1 MTCSN
6 SAAVATASVS
16 YFGFCKL
23 VVHDLEREARFYRE
37 VCALTEWWRADGKM
51 MISNGEIIPIQEV
64 ALLSQASGGAALS
77 LVKFM
82 RAPEVAH
89 GETIIGFVTDDI
101 ETFVQRAV
109 RSGGRVVQPTRIV
122 REMAQK
128 LACLKDPEGHLIEV
142 IESI

>member
-1 MTCSN
+1 MNSN
-6 SAAVATASVS
+6 SAVMATAKVS

-37 VCALTEWWRADGKM
+37 VCELTEWQRDDRKM

-64 ALLSQASGGAALS
+64 TLLSPSSGGAALS

-82 RAPEVAH
+82 RAPEAAH

-101 ETFVQRAV
+101 DAFVQRAV
-109 RSGGRVVQPTRIV
+109 RSGGRVAQPARVI
-122 REMAQK
+122 REMNQK
-128 LACLKDPEGHLIEV
+128 LAYLTDPEGHLIEV
-142 IESI
+142 VQTM